1 MPKNTKAK
9 KKNKAIMKIA
19 LIQCP
24 AFGIDRPPIA
34 LGYLSAFLRSHG
46 YSTVIFD
53 FNIDL
58 YSRISEENRKFWDF
72 QHVFQWLDNNYFA
85 NEGLLPKSYFKDWA
99 HEVVN
104 SSCDVI
110 GFSLQ
115 SSSLTASIN
124 LAREIKEIA
133 PEKIIVFGGPLNLS
147 YSIEHTYYLLGLE
160 NASKVRIVDIVVL
173 GEGEEIFIEILS
185 RLKREVTLEG
195 CPGIVFAKGKT
206 FINNGLR
213 PLIKDIDSI
222 PFPDFSDFPDKYK
235 YKNKMP
241 ILSSRGCVHKCVFCD
256 DTLMWKKFRCRTA
269 GNIVKEMRLRKK
281 QDVEFLEFNDL
292 LINGNLQQLSAM
304 CDILI
309 QEKIKMAWGA
319 SACVDKRMDLYFFDK
334 LKRAGCR
341 YLNYGIES
349 ASPKVLMDIKKGFT
363 IEEAKKAIELTYK
376 AGISVCTNWIVGFPT
391 ETISDFEQTLKFV
404 IENFWYLKNN
414 IMVNS
419 FILKGNSFIFQ
430 NQEKYGIISDKE
442 RNWHSLDG
450 LNTIGERKRRYD
462 EFIQLVA
469 TLGDNPAH
477 ETFQK

>member
-1 MPKNTKAK
+1 
-9 KKNKAIMKIA
+9 MKVA

-34 LGYLSAFLRSHG
+34 LGYLSAFLKKHG
-46 YSTVIFD
+46 HTTYIFD

-58 YSRISEENRKFWDF
+58 YSRASEENRRFWDF
-72 QHVFQWLDNNYFA
+72 QYVFQWLENNYFA
-85 NEGLLPKSYFKDWA
+85 NEGLLPESYFKTWA

-147 YSIEHTYYLLGLE
+147 YSINNSYNLLGLE
-160 NASKVRIVDIVVL
+160 NNSKAKIIDIVVL
-173 GEGEEIFIEILS
+173 GEGEEIFIDMLN
-185 RLKREVTLEG
+185 RLERGVTLEG
-195 CPGIVFAKGKT
+195 CPGVVSTEGGV
-206 FINNGLR
+206 FINGGLR
-213 PLIKDIDSI
+213 PLIEDINTI

-235 YKNKMP
+235 FKKKMP

-256 DTLMWKKFRCRTA
+256 DTLIWEKFRFRTA
-269 GNIVKEMRLRKK
+269 GNIVDEIRLRKK
-281 QDVEFLEFNDL
+281 QGVDFLEFNDL
-292 LINGNLQQLSAM
+292 LINGNLRQLSEM
-304 CDILI
+304 CDLLI
-309 QEKIKMAWGA
+309 QEEIEIPWGA
-319 SACVDKRMDLYFFDK
+319 SASVDKRMDIHFFDK
-334 LKRAGCR
+334 LRRAGCC

-349 ASPKVLMDIKKGFT
+349 ASPKVLMDINKGFT
-363 IEEAKKAIELTYK
+363 IEEAKKNIECTYK

-391 ETISDFEQTLKFV
+391 ETISDFEQTLNF
-404 IENFWYLKNN
+404 IADNFWYLKNN

-419 FILKGNSFIFQ
+419 FILKHSSIIFK
-430 NQEKYGIISDKE
+430 NQEKYGITSDKDN
-442 RNWHSLDG
+442 NWHSLGG
-450 LNTIGERKRRYD
+450 LNTVNERRRRYD
-462 EFIQLVA
+462 MFIQLIA
-469 TLGDNPAH
+469 TLGDNPKH